1 MKNHLANIEKT
12 KSVKM
17 CDKVPHEVHEEMQ
30 ELLYVRSEKKN
41 ERESLCESMR
51 ADLQKSLGDSD
62 EQIDEGLGGS
72 SGSSDPRRSHSGIKR
87 LAKAVDRF
95 FIHE

>member
-1 MKNHLANIEKT
+1 
-12 KSVKM
+12 
-17 CDKVPHEVHEEMQ
+17 MQ
-30 ELLYVRSEKKN
+30 KLLYVRSQKKK

-51 ADLQKSLGDSD
+51 ADLHKSLGDSD
-62 EQIDEGLGGS
+62 EEIDEGPGGS
-72 SGSSDPRRSHSGIKR
+72 SRSSDPRRSHSGIKR